1 MTLFSSISRRC
12 YTPASSTSSTRICM
26 IPARKLGVTQCTS
39 DKALIA
45 FIIVYNVSV
54 SREGI
59 IVTWCMVQFW
69 ELADGNIF
77 ALLFWCLTVEV
88 CAPRSSRS
96 WGGRRSLGT
105 SIGSAGKLSKSQ
117 A

>member
-1 MTLFSSISRRC
+1 MVVF
-12 YTPASSTSSTRICM
+12 TSSWQRICM

-88 CAPRSSRS
+88 FMCTKE
-96 WGGRRSLGT
+96 L
-105 SIGSAGKLSKSQ
+105 
-117 A
+117 